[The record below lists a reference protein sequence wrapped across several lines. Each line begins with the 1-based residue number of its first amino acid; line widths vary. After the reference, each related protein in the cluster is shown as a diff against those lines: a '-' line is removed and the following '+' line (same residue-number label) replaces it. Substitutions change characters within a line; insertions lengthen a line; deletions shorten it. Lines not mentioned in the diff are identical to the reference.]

1 MTSPILARVI
11 AEPITSECMP
21 PEFSRP
27 ENGAELVF
35 WGVVRNSSEGKQ
47 VLAVTY
53 DARVALAERTF
64 REIGDEA
71 CARWGDQL
79 RVVIV
84 HRVGRLAAGVASVL
98 VSSALPHRDEAYGAS
113 RYVIE
118 QLESRVAHLEAGALR
133 GRRRRVAR
141 GWLAATGAARA
152 GEAVMVACAVGRNPV
167 DRRRTSPA
175 AVTWPAR
182 LRVRWRSGRSRRRA
196 SRG

>member
-1 MTSPILARVI
+1 
-11 AEPITSECMP
+11 MP

-64 REIGDEA
+64 REISDEA

-84 HRVGRLAAGVASVL
+84 HRVGRLEVGEASVL
-98 VSSALPHRDEAYGAS
+98 VCISSPHRDEAYDAS

-118 QLESRVAHLEAGALR
+118 QLESRAPIWKQEHYVDGDSEWLEVGSVGQAPR
-133 GRRRRVAR
+133 QQVRR
-141 GWLAATGAARA
+141 
-152 GEAVMVACAVGRNPV
+152 
-167 DRRRTSPA
+167 
-175 AVTWPAR
+175 
-182 LRVRWRSGRSRRRA
+182 
-196 SRG
+196 

>member
-84 HRVGRLAAGVASVL
+84 HRLGRLAVGEASVL
-98 VSSALPHRDEAYGAS
+98 VCISSPHRDEAYDAS

-118 QLESRVAHLEAGALR
+118 QLESRAPIWKQEHYVDGDSEWLEVGSVRQAPR
-133 GRRRRVAR
+133 EQVRR
-141 GWLAATGAARA
+141 
-152 GEAVMVACAVGRNPV
+152 
-167 DRRRTSPA
+167 
-175 AVTWPAR
+175 
-182 LRVRWRSGRSRRRA
+182 
-196 SRG
+196 

>member
-84 HRVGRLAAGVASVL
+84 HRVGRLVVGEASVL
-98 VSSALPHRDEAYGAS
+98 VCISSPHRDEAYHAS

-118 QLESRVAHLEAGALR
+118 QLESRAPIWKQEHYVDCDSEWLE
-133 GRRRRVAR
+133 
-141 GWLAATGAARA
+141 
-152 GEAVMVACAVGRNPV
+152 VGSV
-167 DRRRTSPA
+167 
-175 AVTWPAR
+175 
-182 LRVRWRSGRSRRRA
+182 RRA
-196 SRG
+196 PQQVPR